1 MSEKLI
7 DRKQVQKMFSLT
19 TKQFSRVMRNI
30 ERRHPLES
38 WIKRIKEDNKEKVYI
53 KQECVEW
60 LKEVYFNKEEYYLT
74 LEIEFY
80 KKRIFALEQE
90 LRIIPQT
97 RKYRNTLLRFL
108 DLEFNKS
115 RNVIQVAV
123 HRMQKEF
130 PYPIKY
136 EKAGMVFVKAEGV
149 KWLHE
154 NYFRRDKLKEL
165 EEYKWMLQNQKNNS
179 NIKDTLNFI

>member
-1 MSEKLI
+1 MSNELI
-7 DRKQVQKMFSLT
+7 DRKQVQEMFSLT
-19 TKQFSRVMRNI
+19 TKQFGRIIRNI
-30 ERRHPLES
+30 ERRHSLES
-38 WIKRIKEDNKEKVYI
+38 WIKRIKENNKEKIYI

-60 LKEVYFNKEEYYLT
+60 LKEVYFNKEEHYLT

-90 LRIIPQT
+90 LGIITQT
-97 RKYRNTLLRFL
+97 KKYRNTLLRFL
-108 DLEFNKS
+108 DIEFNKS

-130 PYPIKY
+130 HYPIKY
-136 EKAGMVFVKAEGV
+136 EVSGMIFVKAEGV

-154 NYFRRDKLKEL
+154 NYFRRDYLKEL

-179 NIKDTLNFI
+179 NIKDTLRFI

>member
-1 MSEKLI
+1 MSEKLK
-7 DRKQVQKMFSLT
+7 DRKQVQEMFSLT
-19 TKQFSRVMRNI
+19 TKQFGRIMRNI

-38 WIKRIKEDNKEKVYI
+38 WIKRIKENNKEKVYI
-53 KQECVEW
+53 KQEYVEW
-60 LKEVYFNKEEYYLT
+60 LKEVYFNKEKHYLT

-80 KKRIFALEQE
+80 KKRIFALEQK
-90 LRIIPQT
+90 LGIISQPK
-97 RKYRNTLLRFL
+97 KYQNTLLRFL

-115 RNVIQVAV
+115 RNVIQVVV

-130 PYPIKY
+130 PYLIKF
-136 EKAGMVFVKAEGV
+136 EGSGMIFVKAEGV

-154 NYFRRDKLKEL
+154 NYFRRDYLKEL
-165 EEYKWMLQNQKNNS
+165 EEYKWTLQIQKNNS

>member
-1 MSEKLI
+1 MSEELI
-7 DRKQVQKMFSLT
+7 DRKQVQDMFSLT
-19 TKQFSRVMRNI
+19 TKQFGRVMRNI

-38 WIKRIKEDNKEKVYI
+38 WIKRIKENNKEKIYI
-53 KQECVEW
+53 KQEGVEW
-60 LKEVYFNKEEYYLT
+60 LKEVYFNKKEHYLT

-90 LRIIPQT
+90 LGIIPPPK
-97 RKYRNTLLRFL
+97 KYQNTLLRFL

-130 PYPIKY
+130 SYPIKY
-136 EKAGMVFVKAEGV
+136 EKAGIVFVKAEGV
-149 KWLHE
+149 KWCM
-154 NYFRRDKLKEL
+154 KIIL
-165 EEYKWMLQNQKNNS
+165 EE
-179 NIKDTLNFI
+179 IT

>member
-1 MSEKLI
+1 MSNELI
-7 DRKQVQKMFSLT
+7 DRKQVQEMFSLT
-19 TKQFSRVMRNI
+19 TKQFGRIIRNI
-30 ERRHPLES
+30 ERRYPLES
-38 WIKRIKEDNKEKVYI
+38 WIKRIKENNKEKIYI
-53 KQECVEW
+53 EQECVEW
-60 LKEVYFNKEEYYLT
+60 LKEVYFNKEKHYLT

-80 KKRIFALEQE
+80 KKRIFALEQK
-90 LRIIPQT
+90 LGLIPQS
-97 RKYRNTLLRFL
+97 RKYQNTLLRL
-108 DLEFNKS
+108 LNLEFNRS

-130 PYPIKY
+130 SYPIKY
-136 EKAGMVFVKAEGV
+136 EKAGMIFVKAEGV

-154 NYFRRDKLKEL
+154 NYFRRDYLKEL

>member
-1 MSEKLI
+1 MSNELI
-7 DRKQVQKMFSLT
+7 DRKQVQEMFSLT
-19 TKQFSRVMRNI
+19 TKQFGRIMRNI

-38 WIKRIKEDNKEKVYI
+38 WIKKIKENNKEKIYI

-60 LKEVYFNKEEYYLT
+60 LKEVYFNKEAHYLT

-90 LRIIPQT
+90 LGIITQPK
-97 RKYRNTLLRFL
+97 KYRNTLLRFL
-108 DLEFNKS
+108 DIEFNKS

-130 PYPIKY
+130 HYPIKY
-136 EKAGMVFVKAEGV
+136 EVSGMIFVKAEGV

-154 NYFRRDKLKEL
+154 NYFRRDYLKEL

-179 NIKDTLNFI
+179 NIKDTLRFI

>member
-7 DRKQVQKMFSLT
+7 DRKQVQEMFSLT
-19 TKQFSRVMRNI
+19 TKQFGRVMRNI

-38 WIKRIKEDNKEKVYI
+38 WIKRIKENDKEKVYI

-60 LKEVYFNKEEYYLT
+60 LKEVYFNKEEHYLA
-74 LEIEFY
+74 LKIEFY
-80 KKRIFALEQE
+80 KKRIFDLEQE
-90 LRIIPQT
+90 LGIISQPK
-97 RKYRNTLLRFL
+97 KYRNTLLRFL

-130 PYPIKY
+130 PYPIKH
-136 EKAGMVFVKAEGV
+136 EVAGMIIVKAEGV
-149 KWLHE
+149 KWLRE
-154 NYFRRDKLKEL
+154 NYFRRDYLKEL
-165 EEYKWMLQNQKNNS
+165 EEYKWILQNQKSNLNNK
-179 NIKDTLNFI
+179 I

>member
-1 MSEKLI
+1 MIEELI
-7 DRKQVQKMFSLT
+7 DRKQVQEMFSLT

-38 WIKRIKEDNKEKVYI
+38 WIKRIKENNKEKVYI

-60 LKEVYFNKEEYYLT
+60 LKEVYFNKEEHYLT

-80 KKRIFALEQE
+80 KKRIFVLEHE
-90 LRIIPQT
+90 LGIISQPK
-97 RKYRNTLLRFL
+97 KYRNTLLRFL

-115 RNVIQVAV
+115 RNVIQVAI

-130 PYPIKY
+130 SYPIKY
-136 EKAGMVFVKAEGV
+136 EKAGMIFVKAEGV

-154 NYFRRDKLKEL
+154 NYFRRDYLKEL
-165 EEYKWMLQNQKNNS
+165 EEYKWMLQNQKNNRV
-179 NIKDTLNFI
+179 IKDTLKL

>member
-1 MSEKLI
+1 MSNELI
-7 DRKQVQKMFSLT
+7 DRKQVQEMFSLT
-19 TKQFSRVMRNI
+19 TKQFGRIMRNI

-38 WIKRIKEDNKEKVYI
+38 WIKRIKENNKEKLYI

-60 LKEVYFNKEEYYLT
+60 LKEVYFNKEEHCLT

-90 LRIIPQT
+90 LGIITQPK
-97 RKYRNTLLRFL
+97 KYRNTLLRFL
-108 DLEFNKS
+108 DIEFNKS

-130 PYPIKY
+130 HYPIKY
-136 EKAGMVFVKAEGV
+136 EVSGMIFVKAEGV

-154 NYFRRDKLKEL
+154 NYFRRDYLKEL

-179 NIKDTLNFI
+179 NIKDTLRFI

>member
-7 DRKQVQKMFSLT
+7 DRKQVQEMFSLT
-19 TKQFSRVMRNI
+19 TKQFGRVMRNV

-38 WIKRIKEDNKEKVYI
+38 WIKRIKENNKEKVYI

-60 LKEVYFNKEEYYLT
+60 LKEVYFNKEEQYLT
-74 LEIEFY
+74 LEIKFY
-80 KKRIFALEQE
+80 QKRIFALEQE
-90 LRIIPQT
+90 LGIIPQPK
-97 RKYRNTLLRFL
+97 KYQNTLLRVL

-123 HRMQKEF
+123 HRMGKEF

-136 EKAGMVFVKAEGV
+136 ELSGMTFLKSEGV

-154 NYFRRDKLKEL
+154 NYFRKDYLKEL
-165 EEYKWMLQNQKNNS
+165 EEYKYFINNS
-179 NIKDTLNFI
+179 FKI

>member
-1 MSEKLI
+1 MSNELI
-7 DRKQVQKMFSLT
+7 DRKQVQEMFSLT
-19 TKQFSRVMRNI
+19 TKQFGRIIRNI
-30 ERRHPLES
+30 ERRHSLES
-38 WIKRIKEDNKEKVYI
+38 WIKRIKENNKEKIYI

-60 LKEVYFNKEEYYLT
+60 LKEVYFNKEEHYLT

-90 LRIIPQT
+90 LGINPQPK
-97 RKYRNTLLRFL
+97 KYRNTLLRFL

-130 PYPIKY
+130 PYPIKF
-136 EKAGMVFVKAEGV
+136 ESAGMIFVKAEGV

-154 NYFRRDKLKEL
+154 NYFRRDYLKEL
-165 EEYKWMLQNQKNNS
+165 EEDKWMLQNQKNNRV
-179 NIKDTLNFI
+179 IKDTLNFI